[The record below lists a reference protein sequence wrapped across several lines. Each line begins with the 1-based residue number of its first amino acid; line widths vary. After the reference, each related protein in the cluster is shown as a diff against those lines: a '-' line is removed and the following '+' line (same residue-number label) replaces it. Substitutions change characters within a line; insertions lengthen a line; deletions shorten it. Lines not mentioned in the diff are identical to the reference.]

1 MASQDQPPPQYCD
14 RTVSRPQRLD
24 LQPAGRVRV
33 SGPNTSDGKH
43 AMQQF
48 TEDEVAARVGL
59 PGPIIAELIQPAVPT
74 AGSLADARR
83 FGEADVIRAQV
94 AALMLAYGVRWHWVH
109 TAMQNTP
116 THPDALRAALDFWTD
131 VVPSPHNPRNWPLPA
146 TALASALMVLAL
158 LVGILLGMQLTAG
171 APL

>member
-1 MASQDQPPPQYCD
+1 MSSHGRPQPQYSD
-14 RTVSRPQRLD
+14 PIASRPQRLA
-24 LQPAGRVRV
+24 LTSAGRVRV
-33 SGPNTSDGKH
+33 PGPNNPDGKH
-43 AMQQF
+43 PMQF
-48 TEDEVAARVGL
+48 TEHEVAARVGL
-59 PGPIIAELIQPAVPT
+59 PGPIIAELIPPAGP
-74 AGSLADARR
+74 APSGPAEARR

-94 AALMLAYGVRWHWVH
+94 AALMLAYGVRWQWVH

-146 TALASALMVLAL
+146 TALATALMVLAL
-158 LVGILLGMQLTAG
+158 LVGILLGVHITGG

>member
-1 MASQDQPPPQYCD
+1 MASHGEPPPRYSD
-14 RTVSRPQRLD
+14 RTVSRRQRLVP
-24 LQPAGRVRV
+24 QPTGRVRV
-33 SGPNTSDGKH
+33 PGPIRPDGKRN
-43 AMQQF
+43 MQF

-59 PGPIIAELIQPAVPT
+59 PGPIIAELIQPANPI
-74 AGSLADARR
+74 AARSAEARR
-83 FGEADVIRAQV
+83 FGEDDVVRAQV

-109 TAMQNTP
+109 TAMQNAP

-158 LVGILLGMQLTAG
+158 LVGILLGMHFTAG